1 MNKELEACMHQDL
14 KIYATIVRN
23 MDIEP
28 LNADPNPC
36 GHQIIQQEK
45 ESIDTFIIGIK
56 TQEKDIII
64 VKTL

>member
-1 MNKELEACMHQDL
+1 MHQDF
-14 KIYATIVRN
+14 KVTTIIVRN

-28 LNADPNPC
+28 LNGDPNPC

-56 TQEKDIII
+56 TPEKYII
-64 VKTL
+64 TFFC